1 MALASAL
8 AFGTLAVS
16 GKVAFEAGA
25 AVSTFVAVR
34 FIGGSALLWLVCLAT
49 RRRLLTYGWRQPL
62 RLFALGA
69 AVLAPEVAFFFLGVS
84 TPGITAGM
92 AEVIFFAYPVWT
104 LLFTWRDS
112 RRHHLLAAAVALA
125 GVGLTAGALEAGTWE
140 GVVALLVA
148 SLLYAGYVVG
158 SSRGLREPAD
168 PLVSTA
174 WMLSGAAASLSVL
187 WALDRG
193 ELPSGN
199 GGAAAVVSSVLVGT
213 VLAYLLLYSALR
225 TVPPA
230 TAAILTMAEPLT
242 AIGLGFVLLGDRV
255 STQQVVGTSLILG
268 AIAYLLRKEQR
279 DSGPIS

>member
-1 MALASAL
+1 
-8 AFGTLAVS
+8 
-16 GKVAFEAGA
+16 
-25 AVSTFVAVR
+25 
-34 FIGGSALLWLVCLAT
+34 
-49 RRRLLTYGWRQPL
+49 
-62 RLFALGA
+62 
-69 AVLAPEVAFFFLGVS
+69 
-84 TPGITAGM
+84 
-92 AEVIFFAYPVWT
+92 
-104 LLFTWRDS
+104 
-112 RRHHLLAAAVALA
+112 
-125 GVGLTAGALEAGTWE
+125 
-140 GVVALLVA
+140 
-148 SLLYAGYVVG
+148 
-158 SSRGLREPAD
+158 
-168 PLVSTA
+168 
-174 WMLSGAAASLSVL
+174 MLSGAAASLSVL
-187 WALDRG
+187 WALDGG